1 MAIEGDRR
9 WCDTNV
15 KRSTRQNIQTIQ
27 ETQVHEK
34 TTSFNKGARRTNSP
48 YRIRIGQCDTP
59 PVILKRETKKAEE
72 QGMARDAT
80 STDAMMRPML
90 EDRRHRQQQEQQ
102 QTFMTK
108 MMEQLNQVQASA
120 PSRVEGAV
128 QDPPS
133 SQDHVGEAERRRPSA
148 VTQGESER

>member
-1 MAIEGDRR
+1 MCHYSFFVSFVQVAPVEVQKPVAIESDRR

-72 QGMARDAT
+72 QGMA
-80 STDAMMRPML
+80 
-90 EDRRHRQQQEQQ
+90 
-102 QTFMTK
+102 
-108 MMEQLNQVQASA
+108 
-120 PSRVEGAV
+120 
-128 QDPPS
+128 
-133 SQDHVGEAERRRPSA
+133 
-148 VTQGESER
+148 